1 MLIRAS
7 IENFLSF
14 NEPTEILLTPGR
26 SRNLSDH
33 IVRGE
38 KSRDLRI
45 LKSAV
50 IYGANASGKSN
61 FAKALL
67 FLKKRVVRPR
77 RGKIITYEKFKLDK
91 SAVKRR
97 SQIELEFYYQGV
109 NYAYG
114 IVFDQQA
121 IYEEWLYRFDKEKDW
136 KIYERTTVDKKVEI
150 TFDHLSVSKKDRQ
163 RLQFIGADTLPHELF
178 LHTANHRNIK
188 DIPGVDPLLHAYA
201 WFDEALTVIFP
212 NSRFVGLEYDIDSD
226 EDLLAIYEWFLTR
239 LDTGIIGL
247 KTIQVDFLSNDV
259 KVPDQLKERISED
272 LDIGERAMVS
282 SVEDNITY
290 SLTRLESGDIEAVKL
305 MTRHAIK
312 NSEEEAYFEINEE
325 SDGTQRIMDFIPAM
339 AELAKKEK
347 VFVVDEINRSLH
359 PKLTVKLMDLFFT
372 LSKGRRSQLIC
383 TTHESQLMD
392 QQKLRKDELWFVKK
406 DKFGASTLYSLE
418 EFRERKDVDIRT
430 GYLKGRYDAVPSF
443 SGVAEPP
450 WDET

>member
-1 MLIRAS
+1 MLS
-7 IENFLSF
+7 IDCCL
-14 NEPTEILLTPGR
+14 
-26 SRNLSDH
+26 
-33 IVRGE
+33 
-38 KSRDLRI
+38 
-45 LKSAV
+45 
-50 IYGANASGKSN
+50 
-61 FAKALL
+61 LL

-77 RGKIITYEKFKLDK
+77 RGKVITYEKFKLDK
-91 SAVKRR
+91 SAAKRR
-97 SQIELEFYYQGV
+97 SQIELEFHYQGV

-136 KIYERTTVDKKVEI
+136 KIYERTTVDRKVEI
-150 TFDHLSVSKKDRQ
+150 TFDHLSVSAKDRQ

-201 WFDEALTVIFP
+201 WFDESLTVIFP

-226 EDLLAIYEWFLTR
+226 EDLRAIYEWFLTR

-272 LDIGERAMVS
+272 LGIGERAMVS

-312 NSEEEAYFEINEE
+312 NSKEEAYFEINEE

-339 AELAKKEK
+339 ADLAKKEK
-347 VFVVDEINRSLH
+347 VFVIDEINRSLH

-372 LSKGRRSQLIC
+372 LSEGRKSQLIC

-450 WDET
+450 WDQT